1 MQYLGCHQVAQVI
14 KLELVMI
21 YEDACMSAIWTNHA
35 NRLIELI
42 NSNNDTHAH
51 LYLEQLMLFP
61 VDIQDKIINDVSNL
75 KHCNTDDVANII
87 TQYMMFEMK

>member
-1 MQYLGCHQVAQVI
+1 
-14 KLELVMI
+14 MI

-87 TQYMMFEMK
+87 TQYMICLLYTSPSPRD